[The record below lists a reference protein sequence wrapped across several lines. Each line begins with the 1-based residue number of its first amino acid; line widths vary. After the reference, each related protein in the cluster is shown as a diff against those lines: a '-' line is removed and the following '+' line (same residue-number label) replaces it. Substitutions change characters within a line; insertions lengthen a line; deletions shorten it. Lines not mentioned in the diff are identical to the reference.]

1 MRTLRDLANWLE
13 SVAIKLPQ
21 QISNERAKKAA
32 EIILADLV
40 AVTPVD
46 TTKAVSNWQ
55 IGLGAPATAILPPYA
70 PGKGGATAS
79 ISRAAALSVGKK
91 LLEAKQPEQPVF
103 ISNPLPYIRRLN
115 DGYSKQAPAGFVERA
130 VLLGRLFAEGQIGA
144 AVNG

>member
-13 SVAIKLPQ
+13 RVAIKLPEQ
-21 QISNERAKKAA
+21 ASNERAKKAA
-32 EIILADLV
+32 EIILADLI

-55 IGLGAPATAILPPYA
+55 IGLGTPAHETLPPYA
-70 PGKGGATAS
+70 PGKSGATAS
-79 ISRAAALSVGKK
+79 ISRAAALSVGKQ
-91 LLEAKQPEQPVF
+91 LLAIKKPEQPVF

-115 DGYSKQAPAGFVERA
+115 NGWSKQAPAGFVERA

-144 AVNG
+144 VNV